1 MVPRPDY
8 IFARAST
15 ASLSHRE
22 HGLIQGIK
30 FVLEAAYFL
39 TIHRHLGV
47 TTLRIFHYLSDDEL
61 GVALDIQTS
70 DAQLNGDI

>member
-1 MVPRPDY
+1 MVPRLDY

-15 ASLSHRE
+15 ASLSHRK
-22 HGLIQGIK
+22 HGLIQGIE
-30 FVLEAAYFL
+30 FVLEAVYFL
-39 TIHRHLGV
+39 TIRRHLGV

-61 GVALDIQTS
+61 GVPLDVQTS